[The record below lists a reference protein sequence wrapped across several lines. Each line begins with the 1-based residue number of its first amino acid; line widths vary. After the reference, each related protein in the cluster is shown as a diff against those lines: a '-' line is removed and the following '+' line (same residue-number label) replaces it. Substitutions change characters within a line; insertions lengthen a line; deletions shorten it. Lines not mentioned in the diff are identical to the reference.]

1 MTERRTSMGFWTKL
15 INFLTPMSSTV
26 VVNKV
31 AERKLLKQ
39 MIKEATLDL
48 EKFDQNRKAVK
59 KKLSVV
65 KKKSPKIKLTI
76 DNNGE

>member
-65 KKKSPKIKLTI
+65 KKKSPKIKLTT

>member
-1 MTERRTSMGFWTKL
+1 MGFWTKL

-65 KKKSPKIKLTI
+65 KKKIT
-76 DNNGE
+76 

>member
-1 MTERRTSMGFWTKL
+1 MGFWTKL

-65 KKKSPKIKLTI
+65 KKKSPKIKLTT

>member
-1 MTERRTSMGFWTKL
+1 MGFWTKL

-39 MIKEATLDL
+39 VIKEATLNL
-48 EKFDQNRKAVK
+48 EKFDQNRKTVK

>member
-1 MTERRTSMGFWTKL
+1 MGFWTKL